1 MLSMLEGYMEREFES
16 LRKAYNT
23 SAKIKQVDLT
33 FNNKKFFQ
41 NFKKNLNTDRRG
53 EVVFLVERKNGKKI
67 VIKSG
72 KYPKGV
78 YRIPSGGIGFEEKAI
93 DALSR
98 EMKEEL
104 GIDFKIQS
112 FLGLVEY
119 KINYK
124 NEALKFYSYLFLLK
138 EVSGVLI
145 EDATEDEI
153 TEYLEVD
160 DKRLVQ
166 IGEKMGEIR
175 GGWHDWCQFRSQVIY
190 FYKDYL
196 KELYQCQKERES
208 Y

>member
-1 MLSMLEGYMEREFES
+1 MLESYVEREFNE
-16 LRKAYNT
+16 LKAAYNT
-23 SAKIKQVDLT
+23 SAVIKQADLT
-33 FNNKKFFQ
+33 FTNKKFFQ

-72 KYPKGV
+72 KYPRGI

-104 GIDFKIQS
+104 GINFTIQS

-124 NEALKFYSYLFLLK
+124 DEALKFYSYLFLLK
-138 EVSGVLI
+138 EVSGNLI

-153 TEYLEVD
+153 TDYLEAD
-160 DKRLVQ
+160 DERLIQ
-166 IGEKMGEIR
+166 IGDKMREIK
-175 GGWHDWCQFRSQVIY
+175 GGWYDWCQFRSQAIY

-196 KELYQCQKERES
+196 KELYQCQKRKK
-208 Y
+208 